1 MNTVQTDLIALTTS
15 LNLMRGSKDFD
26 SVHNDFVVALGLAEA
41 MNRKE
46 EAEAF
51 AEVLRRRNLIK
62 TA

>member
-1 MNTVQTDLIALTTS
+1 MNTVQTDLIALATR
-15 LNLMRGSKDFD
+15 LNMMRGSEDFN
-26 SVHNDFVVALGLAEA
+26 SVHNDFVVALGLAET